1 MTDND
6 RKSSRV
12 LYELMFEDM
21 SPSKFLKAA
30 KKAVIKAKQDV
41 GQCRILLMALLN
53 WVDDNPIRF
62 GSETA
67 MGKLTDLILRV
78 DEDDEL
84 ENDDVL
90 AFIDIIRGFLKTVTV
105 KVRTCVSILVLVYF
119 TFCSHPLWH
128 VTTTTGRTSCPR
140 KSGKARPICRPT

>member
-1 MTDND
+1 MAMTDSDRD

-30 KKAVIKAKQDV
+30 KKAVIKAKQDI

-62 GSETA
+62 GTETA
-67 MGKLTDLILRV
+67 MGKLTEMILRV
-78 DEDDEL
+78 EDDDEL

-90 AFIDIIRGFLKTVTV
+90 AFIGVIREFLKTVTV
-105 KVRTCVSILVLVYF
+105 KVRV
-119 TFCSHPLWH
+119 
-128 VTTTTGRTSCPR
+128 R
-140 KSGKARPICRPT
+140 KT